1 MSDFRISLYYLSN
14 FYCLSSSSLPSPT
27 QSNPTL
33 NLTFTVPTYVLVFC
47 VAFLSAQTGMDF
59 NAKRMK
65 GVFKKYLQFEME
77 HGDEAGVDA
86 VKAKATEYVASLA
99 S

>member
-1 MSDFRISLYYLSN
+1 MARGTFL
-14 FYCLSSSSLPSPT
+14 FLSSFSRDSEAIESRPDPPPGRTCPVSCDS
-27 QSNPTL
+27 QL
-33 NLTFTVPTYVLVFC
+33 NRYEH
-47 VAFLSAQTGMDF
+47 SQTGMDF

-99 S
+99 G

>member
-1 MSDFRISLYYLSN
+1 MFIVRPHRLNVKATFSRLS
-14 FYCLSSSSLPSPT
+14 
-27 QSNPTL
+27 
-33 NLTFTVPTYVLVFC
+33 
-47 VAFLSAQTGMDF
+47 FLSLAQTGMDF

-77 HGDEAGVDA
+77 HGDEAGVNA

-99 S
+99 G